1 MRGLALLLLWMT
13 PAVVF
18 PACGQ
23 AEKSARSGAAES
35 AEPESAFQTG
45 EVPLKHDFSFTAGVR
60 MKLPRGFPRDVAL
73 YPGAEM
79 RTSRKKPPA
88 EYVLVL
94 ATSDGPARVES
105 WYRERM
111 GENGW
116 QPTLTADLDDRRYL
130 RFEKEGRLTAVALDP
145 EDGETILSLICT
157 TGSEDL

>member
-1 MRGLALLLLWMT
+1 MELLLLWMT

-79 RTSRKKPPA
+79 RMSQKKSPA
-88 EYVLVL
+88 KYVLIL
-94 ATSDGPARVES
+94 ATSDDPARVES

-111 GENGW
+111 REEGW
-116 QPTLTADLDDRRYL
+116 QPTREANLDDRRYL
-130 RFEKEGRLTAVALDP
+130 RFEKEGRLAAVAVDP
-145 EDGETILSLICT
+145 EEGETILSLICT
-157 TGSEDL
+157 GGSGDL